1 MDVVNLLK
9 SIKRKDRK
17 RKTQKYFEHLFCSV
31 KMDFGLVK
39 KKKTHKKTQ
48 IFCMLQIYWKG
59 QNNFYITQTQILV
72 LERKNVFLYKFSFP
86 SIISILYL
94 QNRELNYVLSST
106 VKILICHQLL
116 TQLFCLSCMFIELQ
130 TQHY

>member
-39 KKKTHKKTQ
+39 KKKTQKNTDILHVAN
-48 IFCMLQIYWKG
+48 LLKG
-59 QNNFYITQTQILV
+59 T
-72 LERKNVFLYKFSFP
+72 K
-86 SIISILYL
+86 
-94 QNRELNYVLSST
+94 
-106 VKILICHQLL
+106 
-116 TQLFCLSCMFIELQ
+116 
-130 TQHY
+130 

>member
-39 KKKTHKKTQ
+39 KKKHTKKHRYSACCKS
-48 IFCMLQIYWKG
+48 IERDK
-59 QNNFYITQTQILV
+59 ITFT
-72 LERKNVFLYKFSFP
+72 
-86 SIISILYL
+86 
-94 QNRELNYVLSST
+94 
-106 VKILICHQLL
+106 LL
-116 TQLFCLSCMFIELQ
+116 KHRF
-130 TQHY
+130 

>member
-39 KKKTHKKTQ
+39 KKKNTKKTTD
-48 IFCMLQIYWKG
+48 ILHVANLLKG
-59 QNNFYITQTQILV
+59 T
-72 LERKNVFLYKFSFP
+72 K
-86 SIISILYL
+86 
-94 QNRELNYVLSST
+94 
-106 VKILICHQLL
+106 
-116 TQLFCLSCMFIELQ
+116 
-130 TQHY
+130 